1 MEITQQTSQQLATL
15 VNDTLAR
22 IKQEKEELIT
32 DFHITTNAEN
42 GEVTICDDNDN
53 VLACTTVEGYEEA
66 DEAEF
71 RQLVGKVIKKELETL
86 NKAKAFDSL
95 NIFRPFSFVLV
106 DADYETIEDLLVV
119 DDDTIMVSD
128 ELLKGLDEELD
139 EFIKKL
145 LQ

>member
-1 MEITQQTSQQLATL
+1 MEITQQTSQQLAKL

-22 IKQEKEELIT
+22 ISQEEEELIT

-53 VLACTTVEGYEEA
+53 VLAVTTVEGYEEA

-86 NKAKAFDSL
+86 NKAKAFESL

-139 EFIKKL
+139 DFIKKL

>member
-53 VLACTTVEGYEEA
+53 VLASTTVEGYEEA

>member
-53 VLACTTVEGYEEA
+53 VLACTTIEGYEEA

>member
-1 MEITQQTSQQLATL
+1 MEITQQTSQQLAKL

-86 NKAKAFDSL
+86 NKAKAFESL

-139 EFIKKL
+139 DFIKKL